1 MSDQSDNFS
10 LDKPELENSESP
22 SQSAQNPGEANPVA
36 PGENNPNL
44 NYSTPQPGDFGLTR
58 ISLSQS
64 QFNDINQLLADLQEK
79 TKCPAIILTD
89 HSGLAIAQDGTMD
102 PSQLPT
108 LAALSAADYA
118 ATSEMAR
125 IIGEENGFKMH
136 YHEGPKMNV
145 YVSGVIDKFILVIVF
160 SKDTT
165 FGMVKVLTNKAI
177 VKFEEIFNRQNS
189 QQEQIDA
196 AQLQGTLNEDE
207 FCDELTNR
215 LDAALFGKP
224 NDV

>member
-1 MSDQSDNFS
+1 MSNQSDKPIA
-10 LDKPELENSESP
+10 DTTTAKPEEVSAEPGQNAGGNTAFHHDENDP
-22 SQSAQNPGEANPVA
+22 
-36 PGENNPNL
+36 L
-44 NYSTPQPGDFGLTR
+44 LKYSTPQPGDFGLTR

-64 QFNDINQLLADLQEK
+64 QFHDINQLLAKLHEK

-89 HSGLAIAQDGTMD
+89 HSGLVIAQDGSMD
-102 PSQLPT
+102 TNELPT

-125 IIGEENGFKMH
+125 IIGEADGFKMH
-136 YHEGPKMNV
+136 YHEGPRMNV

-177 VKFEEIFNRQNS
+177 KEFEEIFNRQHN
-189 QQEQIDA
+189 QEEQVEA
-196 AQLQGTLNEDE
+196 AQLKGKLNEDE
-207 FCDELTNR
+207 FCDELTSR